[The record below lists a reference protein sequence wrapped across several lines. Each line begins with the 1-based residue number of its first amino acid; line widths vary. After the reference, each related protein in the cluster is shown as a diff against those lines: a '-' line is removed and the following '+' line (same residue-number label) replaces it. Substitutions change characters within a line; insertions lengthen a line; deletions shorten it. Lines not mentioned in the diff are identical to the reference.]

1 MWIGSTPLPKTAGTD
16 ILVSATISIGNVSTL
31 IPWIYS
37 APGGVYKLKA
47 IKLEQGP
54 VQTLAHQDA
63 DGNWI
68 LNDPPPNKA
77 MELAKCQRY
86 QVVYLHTLNTVA
98 VGFASNT
105 TSVLVKISC
114 PPLRAI
120 PTLNFERLYLSSG
133 AHAGTNSIPV
143 TDVTDVFGDNGSYYV
158 QFKCAGGL
166 TVGEAVL
173 VQLRGGHLI
182 LDVNL

>member
-63 DGNWI
+63 DGNWV
-68 LNDPPPNKA
+68 LNAPPPNKA
-77 MELAKCQRY
+77 LELLKCQQY
-86 QVVYLHTLNTVA
+86 YL
-98 VGFASNT
+98 GFSRWEFWPIVDVQQNY
-105 TSVLVKISC
+105 ID
-114 PPLRAI
+114 
-120 PTLNFERLYLSSG
+120 F
-133 AHAGTNSIPV
+133 SIPGPV
-143 TDVTDVFGDNGSYYV
+143 KMRTAPSIHNLVSNWLDSSWSLSAVVNGSSVIRVRAY
-158 QFKCAGGL
+158 KENHGL
-166 TVGEAVL
+166 TAPIPAVEAADYAGL
-173 VQLRGGHLI
+173 SADL
-182 LDVNL
+182 